1 MSSTR
6 SQLVRVTGVL
16 AAVVAAVGASSA
28 FAGGSTPAHDRAA
41 VVKGGGKGVLTDPDG
56 KAFPLKHFRVRGIVA
71 HDGSAKGRILFVWK
85 GSFPEVWGDPVC
97 AGACDTIIL
106 TGKVTSGSVA
116 ADGTVTLSGTAREV
130 DTRRGRVVFDSGF
143 DEPFSIVA
151 GGRMHD
157 RFILQ
162 WCLLPAFEI
171 AGSIRAK
178 TTRFAA
184 LSSMGRAARPAC
196 GGS

>member
-1 MSSTR
+1 ME
-6 SQLVRVTGVL
+6 
-16 AAVVAAVGASSA
+16 AEE
-28 FAGGSTPAHDRAA
+28 
-41 VVKGGGKGVLTDPDG
+41 GVLTDPDG
-56 KAFPLKHFRVRGIVA
+56 KAFPLKYFRVRGTVA
-71 HDGSAKGRILFVWK
+71 HDGSARGWILFVWK
-85 GSFPEVWGDPVC
+85 GSFPEIWGDPVC

-106 TGKVTSGSVA
+106 AGKVTSGSVA

-151 GGRMHD
+151 GGSLERDH
-157 RFILQ
+157 FVLQ
-162 WCLLPAFEI
+162 WCLLPEFQI
-171 AGSIRAK
+171 AGSIRVK
-178 TTRFAA
+178 TRGWA